1 MENLR
6 KIGTSGFEEA
16 VNFEQFNYERIIF
29 DTSECDKD
37 YLIYHLRQDMINHAD
52 LVRQKRYFKIENMD
66 VVAYNN
72 LSEVEVDDNDF
83 ILALLRTSD
92 TVPSTNQSLF
102 IQKFNIRYF
111 NTSLSRLKIMIKNKR
126 R

>member
-6 KIGTSGFEEA
+6 KIGTSGFEEV
-16 VNFEQFNYERIIF
+16 VNFEQFNYKRIIF
-29 DTSECDKD
+29 DISECNKD
-37 YLIYHLRQDMINHAD
+37 YLIHHLRQDMINHAD

-72 LSEVEVDDNDF
+72 LNEVEFEVSTNVDADDNDF
-83 ILALLRTSD
+83 ILALLRISD
-92 TVPSTNQSLF
+92 TVP
-102 IQKFNIRYF
+102 Y
-111 NTSLSRLKIMIKNKR
+111 LKPIKTYDKNKR